1 MADHFFTIIYSSL
14 LFKLIHAIKCMC
26 DRYERV
32 HQNIKDGMGA
42 IEALSAASKKPP
54 IR

>member
-1 MADHFFTIIYSSL
+1 MAAHFLTIICSPL
-14 LFKLIHAIKCMC
+14 PFNLIHAIKCLC
-26 DRYERV
+26 NRYERV

-54 IR
+54 VR